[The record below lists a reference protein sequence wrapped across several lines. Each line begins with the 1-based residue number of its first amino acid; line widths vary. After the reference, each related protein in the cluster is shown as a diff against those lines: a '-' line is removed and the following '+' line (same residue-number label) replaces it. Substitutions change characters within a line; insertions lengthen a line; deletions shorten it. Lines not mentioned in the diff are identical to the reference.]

1 MAPRPAIRSI
11 SRVAVLAAG
20 FFGLMAGTL
29 PRIAAAEPGAA
40 KAAAFPDPS
49 DPLPNTS
56 RSVTADE
63 YPPPAAKRNL
73 LIAGLA
79 STAVWY
85 GGALGVSYAV
95 DDPAMAK
102 DLRIP
107 FAGPWMALSHTG
119 CNGGPQCNTFLVVL
133 GAILTSLDGV
143 GQIAGLGLAGEGLF
157 MPTQEP
163 RRTRAGLRG
172 PRDQSA
178 KRDDRHKTFDWHPT
192 FDAGKNTVGFGVLG
206 VF

>member
-79 STAVWY
+79 STALWY

-119 CNGGPQCNTFLVVL
+119 CGGGPDCNTLLVVL
-133 GAILTSLDGV
+133 GAIATSLDGI
-143 GQIAGLGLAGEGLF
+143 GQAAGLALAAEGLF
-157 MPTQEP
+157 MPTREP
-163 RRTRAGLRG
+163 KRAHAALR
-172 PRDQSA
+172 A
-178 KRDDRHKTFDWHPT
+178 KRAKRFTDFDLRPT
-192 FDAGKNTVGFGVLG
+192 FDAGQNSVGF
-206 VF
+206 